1 MIHALNRRRISP
13 IPYVYVYM
21 CVGMSHFAVLD
32 LCARLEDLIY
42 NETMKQ
48 FHVSSTAT
56 GVWSKREAI
65 DSFVLKW

>member
-1 MIHALNRRRISP
+1 M
-13 IPYVYVYM
+13 YVYM
-21 CVGMSHFAVLD
+21 FVGMSHFAVLD

-42 NETMKQ
+42 NDTMKQ